1 MLPQRGVVSRRVGST
16 FVRAAAKVSTQ
27 RRPGVISCRRLQWA
41 GQGIPVSYGAVCQPA
56 VWVHPMGV
64 GEGLQGSYADLAAP
78 TKENLRLIC
87 CSPAVGRGPGKVSLQ
102 GQPAQVG
109 SSVTVGSK
117 FAVQGLFGGQQAG
130 VDLLRICRNGFLFS
144 CSRGSSSCTA
154 APTGYQPQQCVHPA
168 SMEAVLCKCTPGF
181 SPHAPVGSGSCTA
194 APPYHNQAGTGLLPH
209 RILSVNAVHADPSPE
224 GAGHQ
229 CSGGSACVRV

>member
-27 RRPGVISCRRLQWA
+27 RRPGVISCTRLQWA
-41 GQGIPVSYGAVCQPA
+41 GQGIPVSYAAVCQPA
-56 VWVHPMGV
+56 VWVHPMGA

-130 VDLLRICRNGFLFS
+130 VDLLRICRNGS
-144 CSRGSSSCTA
+144 CSPAAEEAATAQLPRLVTSPSSAYTRQVWKLYCASA
-154 APTGYQPQQCVHPA
+154 RLASVPMHQWEVGPA
-168 SMEAVLCKCTPGF
+168 
-181 SPHAPVGSGSCTA
+181 
-194 APPYHNQAGTGLLPH
+194 QLPH
-209 RILSVNAVHADPSPE
+209 RTTTRLAQASCHT
-224 GAGHQ
+224 
-229 CSGGSACVRV
+229 GSCQ